1 MAISCHAVL
10 GLVVI
15 WFCGLAISCHVVF
28 YVGHLSAFVASTG
41 QPAVDG
47 TIGRY
52 RSCLHSPVVVEE
64 KEEMLAKK
72 EKKAKERIEKE
83 EKEQLTGNGRKGLEL
98 REGGK
103 EMF

>member
-41 QPAVDG
+41 LRQWWMAQ
-47 TIGRY
+47 
-52 RSCLHSPVVVEE
+52 
-64 KEEMLAKK
+64 LADTAPPFILQSWPRRCWK
-72 EKKAKERIEKE
+72 EKKAKEWIEKE
-83 EKEQLTGNGRKGLEL
+83 DMEQLTGNGRKGLEG
-98 REGGK
+98 EEVPKGGK

>member
-41 QPAVDG
+41 QPVDG

-52 RSCLHSPVVVEE
+52 RSCLHSPVVAEE

-72 EKKAKERIEKE
+72 EKKAKGWIK
-83 EKEQLTGNGRKGLEL
+83 KDEQLTGNSRKGKKCQKV
-98 REGGK
+98 GK
-103 EMF
+103 K